1 MCCNL
6 NILLTILYTVIIFGV
21 IIFIHELG
29 HFIVAKLCKVEVKE
43 FSLGMGPAI
52 LKHKGKE
59 TTYALRLLPIGG
71 YVAME
76 GEDDESA
83 SENAFY
89 KKSVL
94 KRVLICG
101 AGAFM
106 NIILGFA
113 IMGCTI
119 IGSEYFG
126 STQIAKFKDDATS
139 VNYGLKADDVIV
151 KMNGT
156 TIFTDRDIIFEAMRD
171 DDGIIDVVVKRD
183 GQKVTLKDVHFAS
196 NKVDG
201 TSSINIDFYVKAVKP
216 TFLNSISKAFFE
228 TVSLARNSW
237 VSLGDLIVGRT
248 GFDELSGPV
257 GVSKA
262 VGEAAKA
269 GGISYVFQIAAL
281 ITISVGMFNL
291 LPFPAL
297 DGGRIV
303 FLIIEAIIRRPI
315 NKKVEGYVNAAGLVL
330 LLLLMLAVTCKDIIS
345 LF

>member
-1 MCCNL
+1 M
-6 NILLTILYTVIIFGV
+6 NIFLTILYTVLIFGV

-29 HFIVAKLCKVEVKE
+29 HFIVAKLCKVDVKE

-52 LKHKGKE
+52 LKHKKKE
-59 TTYALRLLPIGG
+59 TLYALRLLPIGG

-76 GEDDESA
+76 GEDEESD
-83 SENAFY
+83 SENSFG
-89 KKSVL
+89 KKSVI
-94 KRVLICG
+94 KRIFICG

-106 NIILGFA
+106 NLILGFA
-113 IMGCTI
+113 IMGCSF

-126 STQIAKFKDDATS
+126 STQIAKFKDNATS
-139 VNYGLKADDVIV
+139 VNYGLQAGDTIV
-151 KMNGT
+151 KMNKT
-156 TIFTDRDIIFEAMRD
+156 TIFTDRDIIFEALRD

-183 GQKVTLKDVHFAS
+183 GKKIVYNNVQFAS
-196 NKVDG
+196 TEVDG
-201 TSSINIDFYVKAVKP
+201 VKSINIDFYVSAVKP
-216 TFLNSISKAFFE
+216 TFFSSISKSFYE

-237 VSLGDLIVGRT
+237 VSVGDLFTGKT

-257 GVSKA
+257 GVSKV
-262 VGEAAKA
+262 VGEAVQS
-269 GGISYVFQIAAL
+269 GGLSYVIQIAAL
-281 ITISVGMFNL
+281 LTISVGMFNL

-315 NKKVEGYVNAAGLVL
+315 NKKVEGYVNAAGLAL
-330 LLLLMLAVTCKDIIS
+330 LFMLMIAVTCKDIIS